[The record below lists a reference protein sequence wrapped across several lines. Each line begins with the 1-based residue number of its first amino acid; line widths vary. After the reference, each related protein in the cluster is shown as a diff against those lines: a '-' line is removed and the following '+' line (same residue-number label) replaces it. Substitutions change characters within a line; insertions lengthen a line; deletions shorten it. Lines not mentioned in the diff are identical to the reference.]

1 MSQAVSRIIG
11 KSADGNAPEIFVEP
25 PAVDHPEIGLP
36 YPPPCDRR
44 QAVKEFNVV
53 LNEEELTTVMTALE
67 HLGNRQ
73 FFLATMATNHGRD
86 AESQARRDNGA
97 RTLALS
103 ERLSSIAARGG
114 VVNQLTREEKLA
126 RFGRDYEAPKRQA
139 RHGLR
144 RRTL

>member
-11 KSADGNAPEIFVEP
+11 KSADGNAPEIFVGP
-25 PAVDHPEIGLP
+25 PAVDHPEFGLP
-36 YPPPCDRR
+36 YPPDRR

-67 HLGNRQ
+67 YLGNRQ

-103 ERLSSIAARGG
+103 ERLSSIA
-114 VVNQLTREEKLA
+114 VNQLTHEEKLA
-126 RFGRDYEAPKRQA
+126 HFGRGYEAPKHQA

-144 RRTL
+144 RRTRAPDGR